1 MKPQHT
7 SKIMTY
13 NAILDELNHLLEL
26 GGGGG
31 VGADHGGDI
40 VDRLRHRLEH
50 LRREY
55 IVGADRTQAPP
66 AEPR

>member
-1 MKPQHT
+1 
-7 SKIMTY
+7 MTY
-13 NAILDELNHLLEL
+13 NAVLDELNHLLEL

-31 VGADHGGDI
+31 VRADHGGDI

-55 IVGADRTQAPP
+55 IVGADWTQVPP
-66 AEPR
+66 AEPC